1 MKNMESK
8 IKYIE
13 LKTDG
18 VRGIGRIGIVESS
31 KSGKTLYYNTKALV
45 PLKGWAAKA
54 NYYDEE
60 TGEEYWISNP
70 RMDGKDSLFPAIIEI
85 DENAREEYWLR
96 LRNLPHNIAQS
107 TYSSPGRSK
116 KEREKVENSV
126 RRRDIDR
133 RFRAP

>member
-1 MKNMESK
+1 MDTMESK

-18 VRGIGRIGIVESS
+18 VRGVGRIGIVDSS
-31 KSGKTLYYNTKALV
+31 KSGKTLYYNTKVLA

-60 TGEEYWISNP
+60 TGEEYWVSSP
-70 RMDGKDSLFPAIIEI
+70 RKDGRDSLFPAIIEI

-96 LRNLPHNIAQS
+96 LRSLPQNITQS
-107 TYSSPGRSK
+107 SYSSPGRSK

-126 RRRDIDR
+126 RRHDIDR